1 MTFQHKKLAEDRW
14 NDLSLIEQMANLGS
28 EIERSILWRKRGK
41 KIYFKKA
48 FERGLELLA
57 LTIDDPTVVL
67 LINYG
72 KAIFTLLIMRRGL
85 SVRVGPVVYRQ
96 HTSMAWKSRGFNS
109 PQVHQKN
116 SKRLKKFGRLR
127 DFC

>member
-57 LTIDDPTVVL
+57 LTIDDP
-67 LINYG
+67 
-72 KAIFTLLIMRRGL
+72 
-85 SVRVGPVVYRQ
+85 
-96 HTSMAWKSRGFNS
+96 
-109 PQVHQKN
+109 KN
-116 SKRLKKFGRLR
+116 KKRLKELTRLR
-127 DFC
+127 EALTDYFLGENRFRSSDKLWQSYFYAFNYAARVKC